1 MRTGYEGARA
11 HEGLDEDGRGGGGA
25 GMLTGWRENEAVGFD
40 GTLVHAKLLVM
51 IYKLTHAFLSH

>member
-1 MRTGYEGARA
+1 MGQ
-11 HEGLDEDGRGGGGA
+11 L
-25 GMLTGWRENEAVGFD
+25 GFD